1 MDRRSELAMESG
13 EGCPQVA
20 VEAEK
25 RLGRYVSLLSLRAG
39 APFGKEGEKMEEGR
53 YHTLLI
59 EGNVLEISDIF
70 EEISKGISRLL
81 APRLRRKKKVLVVG
95 LGNPRMVVDALGSET
110 VHALSSGEESGRY
123 LAALIPS
130 VYGVTGIESAAV
142 VRGVVREIRPDV
154 VIAVDTLATRRAERL
169 CRAVQIG
176 ETGIVPG
183 GGVGNRRES
192 LSFASLGVPVLS
204 LGVPLLAHAEL
215 CASLPAGLVLT
226 PKEIDLYVPAF
237 AKAIARGIEGAL

>member
-1 MDRRSELAMESG
+1 MESG
-13 EGCPQVA
+13 EGCPQVE

-25 RLGRYVSLLSLRAG
+25 RLGRHLSLLSLRAK
-39 APFGKEGEKMEEGR
+39 APFGKEGEEREEGR

-70 EEISKGISRLL
+70 EEISKGIARILS
-81 APRLRRKKKVLVVG
+81 PHVRRKRKLLVVG

-110 VHALSSGEESGRY
+110 VHALPSGEGSGRY
-123 LAALIPS
+123 LASLIPS
-130 VYGVTGIESAAV
+130 VFGVTGIESAAI
-142 VRGVVREIRPDV
+142 VRGVVREICPDV
-154 VIAVDTLATRRAERL
+154 VLAVDTLATKKAERL

-183 GGVGNRRES
+183 GGVGNKREG
-192 LSFASLGVPVLS
+192 LSYASLGVPVLS

-237 AKAIARGIEGAL
+237 AKAIARGIEEAL